1 MKIVGNELIISAPL
15 YSSWNGWFKYSTERG
30 AVFYIYDFTELE
42 GEHKS
47 SDYSKLE
54 G

>member
-1 MKIVGNELIISAPL
+1 VGKELVIGAPL

-30 AVFYIYDFTELE
+30 AVFFVYGFEKLE
-42 GEHKS
+42 GQYR
-47 SDYSKLE
+47 SDEYSKLE